1 MSHPSTTTDTS
12 THRSVFMSRVDK
24 HVFAP
29 RSYYIIGLSATSCSP
44 GLVVIGSFSVPPLL
58 HAVFHMFHLP
68 EPTRPRGSVS
78 LHQRQPVLRTRQTH
92 STHQRPFEF
101 TADEP
106 ATARSEGKTPTLSS
120 LGTGET
126 WRGLSD
132 GGERSVVLCGLIS
145 EYLEGQKTDNFKAK
159 YKSLKGSSS
168 VSWSH

>member
-1 MSHPSTTTDTS
+1 MSPPSTTTDTS
-12 THRSVFMSRVDK
+12 THRSVFMSCVDK
-24 HVFAP
+24 HVLAP

-44 GLVVIGSFSVPPLL
+44 GLVVIGSFSVPPSSTQCFTCSTCRNRLVPGDRFHYINGSLFCEHDRPTALINGHLSSLQTNPLL
-58 HAVFHMFHLP
+58 PDQKV
-68 EPTRPRGSVS
+68 RP
-78 LHQRQPVLRTRQTH
+78 
-92 STHQRPFEF
+92 
-101 TADEP
+101 
-106 ATARSEGKTPTLSS
+106 PTLSS

-145 EYLEGQKTDNFKAK
+145 EYLKGQKTDNFKVK